1 MKKRSFIKSITTFL
15 GGLLTAGLSSI
26 QARGNGQ
33 ELPEIPEDEANDALE
48 RPLHSFLNK
57 YDIVPRRGRPASYI
71 RPPGALLHERRFQS
85 QCISCGAC
93 VNVCHIE
100 KYNAVVLDGAG
111 DVRNFGT
118 PYVKDM
124 RDFPCTLCMKCPDV
138 CPTDAL
144 SPIEIDDVEM
154 GMALIDY
161 SICLGWNGDVCLSC
175 SKACPIGER
184 VFDFYHGEWG
194 NQPDINQDC
203 VGCGLCVK
211 FCPVGGSAIA
221 VVTPKQYEQLKN
233 EFLHERD
240 SILQMDHMERYDLIY
255 GENLPKLMQ
264 RGTIEERWYN

>member
-1 MKKRSFIKSITTFL
+1 MQKRSFIKSLTTFL
-15 GGLLTAGLSSI
+15 GGAIVAGLAPFASG
-26 QARGNGQ
+26 ARSAGYQ
-33 ELPEIPEDEANDALE
+33 ELPDVEVNDSLE

-57 YDIVPRRGRPASYI
+57 HDIVPRKGRPASYI
-71 RPPGALLHERRFQS
+71 RPPGALLNERRFTS

-111 DVRNFGT
+111 DIRNFGA

-144 SPIEIDDVEM
+144 SPIGIDDVEM

-175 SKACPIGER
+175 SKACPLGER
-184 VFDFYHGEWG
+184 VFDFYYGDWG
-194 NQPDINQDC
+194 NQPFINENC
-203 VGCGLCVK
+203 VGCGMCVK
-211 FCPVGGSAIA
+211 YCPVGGSAI
-221 VVTPKQYEQLKN
+221 VVITPEQYGRLDDEYIG
-233 EFLHERD
+233 ERD
-240 SILQMDHMERYDLIY
+240 TILQMDHTERYNVIY
-255 GENLPKLMQ
+255 SENLPKLMQ
-264 RGTIEERWYN
+264 RGTIAEREYN